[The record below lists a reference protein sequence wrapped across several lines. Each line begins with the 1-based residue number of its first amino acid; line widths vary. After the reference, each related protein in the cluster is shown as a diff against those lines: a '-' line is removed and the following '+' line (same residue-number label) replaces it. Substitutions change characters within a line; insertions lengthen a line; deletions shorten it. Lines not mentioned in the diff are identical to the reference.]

1 MPKKSLL
8 QELQESG
15 VDFDTPPASYYSG
28 GLEDPCR
35 IEPDN
40 IIAFFSPVQKVP
52 VSEKWYHQR
61 YQIKCNLGTSTFLGL
76 DDLRF
81 QLPPRS
87 GIVIFPFQIHYFD
100 LSVDRSS
107 RFFLTITFSDRG
119 NGRSS
124 LLPLM
129 NRPFRIGPEDYPLI
143 KTMVCAYQ
151 KHPGYQEEDAVH
163 ALRLFLSR
171 KLRQSKTD
179 SRTVASSNPF
189 MDEVMKHVRD
199 NYDHP
204 PSIKDL
210 AEMMN
215 LSESHLRLKVR
226 RMFNGISLGKFLHH
240 LRFYHAYELIERT
253 DLPLRT
259 IARKCGYS
267 DVYSFSRAFKKD
279 SGFSPSAFRKKCRSS
294 GSAPPVWDDQ
304 GSKNSS

>member
-1 MPKKSLL
+1 MPKRSLL
-8 QELQESG
+8 HELQESG
-15 VDFDTPPASYYSG
+15 VDFDTEPASYYSF

-40 IIAFFSPVQKVP
+40 IIVFFSPVKQTFK
-52 VSEKWYHQR
+52 SEKMYHQR
-61 YQIKCNLGTSTFLGL
+61 YQIKCNLGTPTFAGL

-81 QLPPRS
+81 QIPHQS
-87 GIVIFPFQIHYFD
+87 GIIIFPYQIHYFD
-100 LSVDRSS
+100 LSVKRSS
-107 RFFLTITFSDRG
+107 RFFLTITFTDRG

-129 NRPFRIGPEDYPLI
+129 NRPFRIDQKDFPLL
-143 KTMVCAYQ
+143 KTIVCAYQ
-151 KHPGYQEEDAVH
+151 KHPGYEEEDAVN

-179 SRTVASSNPF
+179 SRAVASSNPF

-199 NYDHP
+199 NCDNP

-259 IARKCGYS
+259 IAQKCGYS
-267 DVYSFSRAFKKD
+267 DIYSFSRAFKKD
-279 SGFSPSAFRKKCRSS
+279 SGFSPSAFRKKCRPS
-294 GSAPPVWDDQ
+294 
-304 GSKNSS
+304 